1 MLIKHYIYNVTGTD
15 PNSIGD
21 QNQYSSYFPICK
33 FLFSLCNS
41 GKWTLRCHLLKKNL
55 LIETGGSVQDIN
67 IRDFHANMIPPV
79 FIDKFHAKFLKRG
92 SYRTKIIFKKNL
104 CVPNIYF
111 YSNWDLEFNPWSPY
125 LILSLLLKPETKSKK
140 SIKAQFLQHC
150 HFKWHLLI

>member
-41 GKWTLRCHLLKKNL
+41 GKWTLGCHLLKKNL

-79 FIDKFHAKFLKRG
+79 FIDKFQV
-92 SYRTKIIFKKNL
+92 FKKGVIQNKNYLQEKSL
-104 CVPNIYF
+104 CTK
-111 YSNWDLEFNPWSPY
+111 Y
-125 LILSLLLKPETKSKK
+125 L
-140 SIKAQFLQHC
+140 FL
-150 HFKWHLLI
+150 